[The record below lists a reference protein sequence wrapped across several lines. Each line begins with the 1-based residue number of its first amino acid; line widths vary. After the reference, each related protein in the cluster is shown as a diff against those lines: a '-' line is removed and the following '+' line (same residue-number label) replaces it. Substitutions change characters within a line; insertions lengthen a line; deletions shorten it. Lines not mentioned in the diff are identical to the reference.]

1 MSRCSIG
8 QLSNGSTRQY
18 RSNKIHNK
26 IQWNKHKVYH
36 LHEVKLAQVHLH
48 AQNHTVSLSSCIF
61 FSSDIT
67 TDMRTSLPTLNNFPV
82 IATVIYILAFIN
94 LLNNETARLNL
105 YEWVIIFVFS
115 LYPNEID
122 IAKTSDILKGMLKLH
137 ASLHIT
143 HLWQVDDTSTTS
155 RCWDEGNKDFNWR
168 STQKLW
174 VASCF
179 LSITCAVC
187 HNQKWC
193 LIGKRATSFR

>member
-1 MSRCSIG
+1 MSG
-8 QLSNGSTRQY
+8 
-18 RSNKIHNK
+18 
-26 IQWNKHKVYH
+26 
-36 LHEVKLAQVHLH
+36 
-48 AQNHTVSLSSCIF
+48 
-61 FSSDIT
+61 
-67 TDMRTSLPTLNNFPV
+67 
-82 IATVIYILAFIN
+82 
-94 LLNNETARLNL
+94 LL
-105 YEWVIIFVFS
+105 YVVFS

-122 IAKTSDILKGMLKLH
+122 KAKTSDILKGMLKLH

-143 HLWQVDDTSTTS
+143 HLRQVDDTSTTS

-193 LIGKRATSFR
+193 LIGKRATSFQLAVKICIKWGYVCYEGNCTSDACEWLRK